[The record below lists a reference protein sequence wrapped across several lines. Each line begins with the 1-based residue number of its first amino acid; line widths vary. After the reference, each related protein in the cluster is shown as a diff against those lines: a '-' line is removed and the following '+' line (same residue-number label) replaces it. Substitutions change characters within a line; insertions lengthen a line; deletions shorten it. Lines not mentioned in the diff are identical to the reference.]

1 MLGLF
6 IAGAAYLAWLILVA
20 RSTPAPGI
28 TCHLSHRRSIHVV
41 HFVERQP

>member
-20 RSTPAPGI
+20 RSTPGI
-28 TCHLSHRRSIHVV
+28 TCHLSHRRSIQDVD
-41 HFVERQP
+41 FVERQP